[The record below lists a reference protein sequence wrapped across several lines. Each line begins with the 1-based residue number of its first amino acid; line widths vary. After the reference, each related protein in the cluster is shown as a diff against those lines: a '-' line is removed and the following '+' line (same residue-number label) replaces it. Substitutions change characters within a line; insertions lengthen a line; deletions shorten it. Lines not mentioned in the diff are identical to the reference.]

1 MKGKLYIIL
10 LALGFFVNTGIQSK
24 AQFLDDEF
32 CGNNEVLNLDVR
44 KKPWKGANSFL
55 YDYLKKI
62 NYSDNIDSVRYLVP
76 LKFWIYQNDDG
87 SVGLPDSTLK
97 RFMDELN
104 YYQQLNKTGFRYYIR
119 DVERINKTKRIKLGY
134 FLEAP
139 WQSIVHK
146 DKGCINIFVTQT
158 IKKRV
163 WGEKYMVRGTF
174 NTLTNAVLIQYNSST
189 TGLSHEIGHYFGLLH
204 PHRNYNK
211 GKAKQESVSRTR
223 AFKGIFKKGLICEK
237 NGDGLADT
245 PAEPKLSHLVNN
257 DCEFVGKSLKDRWGD
272 NYQSKTDNIMSYPT
286 HYRCRKVFTEGQKAI
301 MLYSASQNK
310 YAPFWTTS
318 KPENMVYRFDKYEP
332 DNNKETATIID
343 INTVQQHSFHKI
355 FIPEN
360 NKHVFD
366 KEDWLTFQTENTKG
380 KTINITLNCQNTEN
394 KQISI
399 VIFDEY
405 MHLLKEKEVSQN
417 QTTIN
422 LTVKANVKNQY
433 FILIKSNKSPVNQA
447 FTYQISVQIL

>member
-1 MKGKLYIIL
+1 MNKKFHIIL
-10 LALGFFVNTGIQSK
+10 LVLGFFITFGIQSK

-32 CGNNEVLNLDVR
+32 CGNHEILNLDVR

-62 NYSDNIDSVRYLVP
+62 NYSENVDSIRYLVP

-87 SVGLPDSTLK
+87 SIGLPDSSLK

-119 DVERINKTKRIKLGY
+119 AIERINKTKRTELGY

-139 WQSIVHK
+139 WQSFIHK
-146 DKGCINIFVTQT
+146 EKGCINVFITQT

-174 NTLTNAVLIQYNSST
+174 NTVTDAVLIQYNSST

-204 PHRNYNK
+204 PHRNYNR

-223 AFKGIFKKGLICEK
+223 VFKGIFKKGVICEK

-257 DCEFVGKSLKDRWGD
+257 DCEFIGKSLKDCWGD
-272 NYQSKTDNIMSYPT
+272 NYQSNTDNIMSYPT
-286 HYRCRKVFTEGQKAI
+286 HYRCRKVFTEGQKAV

-310 YAPFWTTS
+310 YAPFWSTTQ
-318 KPENMVYRFDKYEP
+318 PENMVYRFDKYEP
-332 DNNKETATIID
+332 DDNIETATK
-343 INTVQQHSFHKI
+343 INTNSIQLHSFHKI
-355 FIPEN
+355 FTTDDDII
-360 NKHVFD
+360 FD
-366 KEDWLTFQTENTKG
+366 KEDWMTFQTENSKG
-380 KTINITLNCQNTEN
+380 KSIRIILDCQNNEN
-394 KQISI
+394 KTLSISI
-399 VIFDEY
+399 YDEFKN
-405 MHLLKEKEVSQN
+405 LLKEKNIIQDKTSIDLLITN
-417 QTTIN
+417 NI
-422 LTVKANVKNQY
+422 KSKY
-433 FILIKSNKSPVNQA
+433 FILIKNRKEPVNQV
-447 FTYQISVQIL
+447 FHYQISLYIL